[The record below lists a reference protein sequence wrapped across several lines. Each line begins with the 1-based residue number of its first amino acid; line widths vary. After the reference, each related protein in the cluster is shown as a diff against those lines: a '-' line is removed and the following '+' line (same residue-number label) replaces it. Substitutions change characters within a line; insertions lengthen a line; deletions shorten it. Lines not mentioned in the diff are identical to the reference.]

1 MIRADLSEKRVLVTG
16 GASGIGFGTVS
27 LFARMGATVA
37 INDLPDN
44 PELTKTVNDLRA
56 EGFEVLAAPADLSD
70 ADGTREMVERAAKEM
85 GGLDYLINNAGTPNT
100 TNPIPPSDLDAM
112 DEPFWDLLLSVNLRG
127 PFRCTHAAAPFLK
140 AASGAVVNT
149 TSVAAFSGGGSSS
162 VYCVSK
168 AGLVSLTRELARA
181 LAPEVRVNAIAP
193 GVVNSDWMC
202 RFDGTGIEPESDQ
215 IPLRRIGEP
224 QDYAEVMLFLCAGA
238 GYVTGQTII
247 VDGGIT
253 L

>member
-1 MIRADLSEKRVLVTG
+1 MIRADLSGKRALVTG
-16 GASGIGFGTVS
+16 GASGIGFGTVRM
-27 LFARMGATVA
+27 FAQLGATVA
-37 INDLPDN
+37 INDLPGN
-44 PELTKTVNDLRA
+44 PQLDKTVADLQA
-56 EGFEVLAAPADLSD
+56 EGLAVLAAPADLGD

-100 TNPIPPSDLDAM
+100 TRPIPPSDLGAL

-140 AASGAVVNT
+140 AARGAVVNT
-149 TSVAAFSGGGSSS
+149 ASVAAFSGGGSSAA
-162 VYCVSK
+162 YCVTK

-193 GVVNSDWMC
+193 GDVNSDWMC
-202 RFDGTGIEPESDQ
+202 RFDKVDRASEIDWV
-215 IPLRRIGEP
+215 PLRRVGEP
-224 QDYAEVMLFLCAGA
+224 EDYAEVMLFLCAGA
-238 GYVTGQTII
+238 GFVTGQTII
-247 VDGGIT
+247 VDGGST